1 MFGVVVTSERVLG
14 VVGLMGIVMRVL
26 RRSI

>member
-1 MFGVVVTSERVLG
+1 MFGVVVTNERVLG
-14 VVGLMGIVMRVL
+14 VVGLMVIVMIVL